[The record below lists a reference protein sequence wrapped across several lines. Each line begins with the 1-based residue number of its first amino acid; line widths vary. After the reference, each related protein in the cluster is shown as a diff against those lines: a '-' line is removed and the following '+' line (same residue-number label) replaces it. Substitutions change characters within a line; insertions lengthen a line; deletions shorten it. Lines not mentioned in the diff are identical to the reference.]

1 MPRAILTR
9 PAERQPRL
17 RMQSACV
24 AAIRADTGEGRF
36 RGAKGARVH
45 AGELTAS
52 GADLY
57 GYVGA
62 AAAAPSHRHTILPC
76 GPRSLRSSA
85 QRWNTER
92 RKVKQRD
99 YRAKT

>member
-1 MPRAILTR
+1 
-9 PAERQPRL
+9 
-17 RMQSACV
+17 MQSACV
-24 AAIRADTGEGRF
+24 AAFRADTGEGRC

-62 AAAAPSHRHTILPC
+62 AAAAPSHRHAILPC

-92 RKVKQRD
+92 RRVKQPD
-99 YRAKT
+99 YRAKA